1 MLNKLIRF
9 LYYSLFL
16 VTPLL
21 MLSVTSELF
30 EFNKMLFIYFV
41 ALAVLSIWL
50 FKVFRQKRLFIRR
63 TIIDIPVLIFLT
75 TQILS
80 TIFSIDRH
88 TSLLGYYGRFNGG
101 LLSTLAYLILFYGFV
116 TLFDKIHREKLLKFS
131 LLSSF
136 LVILWGL
143 PGKFGYDLSCLLYS
157 GQLTNSCWTDQFRP
171 AERMFSTLGQPNW
184 LGAYLVINFFIGLYF
199 FFKSKA
205 EFRKQIIYFT
215 YLMLNFCGILFS
227 RSRSALIAI
236 GIGLI
241 LFFILVTI
249 QKEGKKI
256 LRDSIKWWGGLA
268 ISLLIAILLFKT
280 GIGKIDSILT
290 LYPAVK
296 APVQVTAK
304 PQEAQLSSEI
314 TESLDIRKIVWKGA
328 IELGMR
334 YPFFGTGVETFAY
347 SYYFV
352 RPVEH
357 NLTSEWDYLYNKAH
371 NEYLNYLATTGFLGL
386 IAYLLLIGFV
396 IYIFIRVIL
405 LPAKKQVETT
415 LLTIALFSAY
425 ITILITNFFGFS
437 TTTINL
443 FFFILIPGIFLA
455 KEAIFTKDLSKS
467 VSFYGFIASSITL
480 LYLLV
485 NLILY
490 FVADTN
496 YALGNN
502 YARTGDYQQAAS
514 YLNKALSLHYEHVY
528 QDKYSYYL
536 ANLAFIAAYQK
547 QNDLVSKLANLATF
561 YNQQTLKRSPDNV
574 NYWKT
579 RGKNDYLFYQIRLD
593 KKYLQDGIVALNQA
607 STLAPTDPKL
617 PYSLAI
623 YYSLLND
630 EYASSQ
636 KPQDRQKA
644 LLYKTLSLNNVDKSI
659 ELKKDYRDAYFLKA
673 QFEKKY
679 GQKEKARQTLEF
691 ILQKINPQDTEVK
704 KELEGL

>member
-1 MLNKLIRF
+1 M
-9 LYYSLFL
+9 
-16 VTPLL
+16 
-21 MLSVTSELF
+21 
-30 EFNKMLFIYFV
+30 
-41 ALAVLSIWL
+41 
-50 FKVFRQKRLFIRR
+50 
-63 TIIDIPVLIFLT
+63 
-75 TQILS
+75 
-80 TIFSIDRH
+80 
-88 TSLLGYYGRFNGG
+88 
-101 LLSTLAYLILFYGFV
+101 
-116 TLFDKIHREKLLKFS
+116 
-131 LLSSF
+131 
-136 LVILWGL
+136 
-143 PGKFGYDLSCLLYS
+143 
-157 GQLTNSCWTDQFRP
+157 
-171 AERMFSTLGQPNW
+171 
-184 LGAYLVINFFIGLYF
+184 
-199 FFKSKA
+199 
-205 EFRKQIIYFT
+205 
-215 YLMLNFCGILFS
+215 
-227 RSRSALIAI
+227 
-236 GIGLI
+236 
-241 LFFILVTI
+241 
-249 QKEGKKI
+249 

-280 GIGKIDSILT
+280 GIGKIDSVLT
-290 LYPAVK
+290 FRPTVKTPAQAVS
-296 APVQVTAK
+296 K

-328 IELGMR
+328 IELGLK
-334 YPFFGTGVETFAY
+334 YPLFGTGVETFAY

-386 IAYLLLIGFV
+386 TAYLLLIGSI
-396 IYIFIRVIL
+396 IYIFIRSIL
-405 LPAKKQVETT
+405 LPAKKQAETT
-415 LLTIALFSAY
+415 LLITALFSAY

-443 FFFILIPGIFLA
+443 FFFILIPGTFLA

-490 FVADTN
+490 FVADTD

-547 QNDLVSKLANLATF
+547 QNQLVSKLMNLATF
-561 YNQQTLKRSPDNV
+561 YNSQTLVVSSQNV

-579 RGKNDYLFYQIRLD
+579 RGKNDYLFYQIKLD
-593 KKYLQDGIVALNQA
+593 KKYLADGVSALNQA
-607 STLAPTDPKL
+607 ENLAPTDPKL

-630 EYASSQ
+630 EE
-636 KPQDRQKA
+636 KDKDKKA
-644 LLYKTLSLNNVDKSI
+644 LYKTLSLNNIDKSI
-659 ELKKDYRDAYFLKA
+659 ELKNDYRDAYFLKA
-673 QFEKKY
+673 QLLKKY
-679 GQKEKARQTLEF
+679 GQKEKASQALEF

-704 KELEGL
+704 KELENL

>member
-16 VTPLL
+16 VAPLL
-21 MLSVTSELF
+21 MLSTTSELF

-63 TIIDIPVLIFLT
+63 TIIDIPILIFLT

-88 TSLLGYYGRFNGG
+88 TSLFGYYGRFNGG

-116 TLFDKIHREKLLKFS
+116 SLFDKIYREKLLKFS
-131 LLSSF
+131 ILSSF

-184 LGAYLVINFFIGLYF
+184 LGAYLAINFFIGLYF

-205 EFRKQIIYFT
+205 EFKKQIIYFV
-215 YLMLNFCGILFS
+215 YLALNFCGILFS
-227 RSRSALIAI
+227 RSRSALIATT
-236 GIGLI
+236 IGLI
-241 LFFILVTI
+241 LFFILVVI

-256 LRDSIKWWGGLA
+256 LRDSIKWWGGLF
-268 ISLLIAILLFKT
+268 ISLLIAVLLFKT
-280 GIGKIDSILT
+280 GIGKIDSVLT
-290 LYPAVK
+290 LQPAVK
-296 APVQVTAK
+296 APAQATSK

-328 IELGMR
+328 IELGMK

-386 IAYLLLIGFV
+386 IAYLLLIGLV
-396 IYIFIRVIL
+396 IYTFVHSIL
-405 LPAKKQVETT
+405 LPTRKQIEAT

-443 FFFILIPGIFLA
+443 FFFILIPGTFLA
-455 KEAIFTKDLSKS
+455 KETIFTKDLSKP
-467 VSFYGFIASSITL
+467 VSFYGFIASNLIL
-480 LYLLV
+480 LFLFV

-514 YLNKALSLHYEHVY
+514 YLNRALSLHYEHVY

-547 QNDLVSKLANLATF
+547 QNNLVSKLANLATF
-561 YNQQTLKRSPDNV
+561 YNQQTLKKSPDSV

-636 KPQDRQKA
+636 KPQDRQKV

-691 ILQKINPQDTEVK
+691 ILQKINPQDTEAK
-704 KELEGL
+704 KELESL